1 MEEEQTLPLTNIGE
15 KRARVSDS
23 APALS
28 EEISTSRDQPTP
40 SPTINPTNRT
50 STEPNISFLDRHG
63 VIITLG
69 GITAVAVG
77 GAMAVDVVSSRFD
90 RHYRNREQ
98 RLVDAADA
106 PVDLHRREDVE
117 APPTIT
123 REDVEAPPTITRED
137 VEAPPT
143 FTRENAIRYAQENA
157 PPPPPP
163 VTVV

>member
-1 MEEEQTLPLTNIGE
+1 MEEEQNETLPLTNIGE

-28 EEISTSRDQPTP
+28 EEISPSRNQPTP
-40 SPTINPTNRT
+40 SPTLNPTNRT
-50 STEPNISFLDRHG
+50 STEPNLSFLDRHG

-69 GITAVAVG
+69 GITALAMG
-77 GAMAVDVVSSRFD
+77 GMMAVDVVSNRFD
-90 RHYRNREQ
+90 RHERNREQREQ
-98 RLVDAADA
+98 RLVDAANA

-123 REDVEAPPTITRED
+123 RE
-137 VEAPPT
+137 
-143 FTRENAIRYAQENA
+143 NAIRYARENA
-157 PPPPPP
+157 PPPPP